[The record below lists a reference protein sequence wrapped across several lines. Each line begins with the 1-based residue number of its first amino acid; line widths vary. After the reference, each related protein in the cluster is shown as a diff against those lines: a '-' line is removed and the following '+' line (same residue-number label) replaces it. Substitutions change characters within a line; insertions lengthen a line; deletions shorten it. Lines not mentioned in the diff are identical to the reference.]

1 MRIAGVCIIALAIPP
16 LAGWGPHA
24 EIVDAAMAV
33 LPARDQA
40 RLLLT
45 LGDEARRL
53 RFLVWMGDFG
63 NQFVQ
68 WNESWNRSGAT
79 VEFYANDYLIFP
91 QAPRLY
97 KHECPDVNH
106 TFTPFLLRCL
116 QALQTETPSNVARWI
131 GSLLHFTTDT
141 GSPPHAAGISGDTHS
156 KMENWISGAAI
167 SIPEYKPRLLGQTP
181 AAATRGFEERMAGLI
196 AFSKQRAERL
206 YPFIKASDRAGAEP
220 IVLESANETARVTAD
235 LLHTLLFLAER
246 RRERAAEHEALGALE
261 ASVSQSTTAGIESLS
276 AKLMFAG
283 TSYSTMSELVMVDKG
298 IYRGVF
304 LLRNIRPGTYR
315 AIVSRVGAQPL
326 FVDSFTIRA
335 GKTTRADL
343 RLESAMPAG
352 NLAPNP
358 DFRIRWTT
366 TAPDQW
372 RADEKLGAW
381 VSDNIR
387 VESGKR
393 YRFEVDRLGNSEVL
407 VQLIWYK
414 NHWQPSGDPIA
425 VESATDFVA
434 PQDAQYARLSI
445 TTPDDPARSVK
456 TVSLTRFR

>member
-1 MRIAGVCIIALAIPP
+1 VRIAGICIIALAIPP

-24 EIVDAAMAV
+24 EIVDAAIAV

-68 WNESWNRSGAT
+68 WNESWNRSGTT

-91 QAPRLY
+91 QAPRFY

-106 TFTPFLLRCL
+106 TFTPFLLRSL
-116 QALQTETPSNVARWI
+116 QALQTETPANAARWI

-141 GSPPHAAGISGDTHS
+141 GSPPHAANISGDTHS

-167 SIPEYKPRLLGQTP
+167 SIPEYKPRLMGRTP
-181 AAATRGFEERMAGLI
+181 AEATHGFEERMAGLI
-196 AFSKQRAERL
+196 EFSKQRAGRL
-206 YPFIKASDRAGAEP
+206 HPFIRASDRAGAEP

-235 LLHTLLFLAER
+235 LLHTLLFFAEP
-246 RRERAAEHEALGALE
+246 AEEQEAVGALE
-261 ASVSQSTTAGIESLS
+261 ASVNQSTTAGIESLS

-283 TSYSTMSELVMVDKG
+283 TSYSTMSELVTVNKG

-304 LLRNIRPGTYR
+304 LLRNARPGTYR

-326 FVDSFTIRA
+326 FVNALTIRA
-335 GKTTRADL
+335 GTTTRADW
-343 RLESAMPAG
+343 RLETAMPAG

-358 DFRIRWTT
+358 DFRSRWTAA
-366 TAPDQW
+366 APDQW
-372 RADEKLGAW
+372 RVDEKLGAW

-393 YRFEVDRLGNSEVL
+393 YRFEVDRLGNSAVL
-407 VQLIWYK
+407 VQLFWYK

-425 VESATDFVA
+425 VESAKDFVA
-434 PQDAQYARLSI
+434 PQDAQYARVSI

-456 TVSLTRFR
+456 TVSLTRF